1 MKSSNPQKT
10 DQFDQII
17 LSRLL
22 ADDFAQPQIKD
33 FDFYKERAVSQIQT
47 AIHGIY
53 KSNNQHEFTIAIAQ
67 ANAFIDAAI
76 NFEFIDL
83 TEKAKWLD
91 DVAKAMRA
99 QLIEESAWISTHA
112 RINVQISR
120 MNSAAIA

>member
-91 DVAKAMRA
+91 DVAKAMLA
-99 QLIEESAWISTHA
+99 QLIEESA
-112 RINVQISR
+112 
-120 MNSAAIA
+120 

>member
-1 MKSSNPQKT
+1 M
-10 DQFDQII
+10 DHII
-17 LSRLL
+17 ITRLK
-22 ADDFAQPQIKD
+22 ADDFGQPQTKD

-47 AIHGIY
+47 AIHSIY
-53 KSNNQHEFTIAIAQ
+53 KSTNQHEFTVAITQ

-99 QLIEESAWISTHA
+99 QLIEEY
-112 RINVQISR
+112 V
-120 MNSAAIA
+120 

>member
-1 MKSSNPQKT
+1 MKSAKPKKN
-10 DQFDQII
+10 DHFDQII
-17 LSRLL
+17 VSRLL
-22 ADDFAQPQIKD
+22 SDDFGLPQIKD
-33 FDFYKERAVSQIQT
+33 FVFYKERAVSQIQT

-53 KSNNQHEFTIAIAQ
+53 KSTNQHEFTVAIAQ

-99 QLIEESAWISTHA
+99 QLIEEY
-112 RINVQISR
+112 V
-120 MNSAAIA
+120 

>member
-1 MKSSNPQKT
+1 MKNNALHS
-10 DQFDQII
+10 DQFDQIVRGRI
-17 LSRLL
+17 H
-22 ADDFAQPQIKD
+22 AADFAQPQIKD

-99 QLIEESAWISTHA
+99 QLIEESA
-112 RINVQISR
+112 
-120 MNSAAIA
+120 